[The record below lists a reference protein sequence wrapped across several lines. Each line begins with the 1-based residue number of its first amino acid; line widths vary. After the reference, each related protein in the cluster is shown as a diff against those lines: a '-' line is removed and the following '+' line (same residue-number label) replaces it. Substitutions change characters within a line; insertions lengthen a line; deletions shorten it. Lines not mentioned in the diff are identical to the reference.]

1 MTNASGALLVV
12 DDDEMNRQMLARRLA
27 RQGFRVTTAQNGREA
42 LQLIRSRPFDLMLL
56 DVMMP
61 ELSGLEL
68 LRIVRKIRSIAEL
81 PIIMTTA
88 LDGSQDIV
96 DALEFGANDYV
107 TKPFDFAVVLA
118 RIQAHLQIKRLV
130 QPAASPVTLGQLNGG
145 APGGAPGAVVAG
157 KYRIDSLIGAGSAGT
172 VYRATHVILGHQVA
186 VKILRTN
193 ATTTPEQRARFQREG
208 VAACRIKHPNA
219 VAVMDFGVT
228 PDGITYLVMELLE
241 GHALADELTVAGP
254 LPPARCLEIVLP
266 LCAVLAEAH
275 RLGII
280 HRDLKPA
287 NVFLHQTRH
296 GEIVKVVDFGIAK
309 MLNDETQTADEHP
322 TLIGHVLGTPAY
334 MAPERLQN
342 LPYDGRADVYSL
354 GVMLYQMLAG
364 RLPFETPDND
374 PLKVGLMQIN
384 NPPPPLRD
392 WNPHVP
398 AAVEAVILNALAKNP
413 AHRLDA
419 ADFADAFTQVVRGPD
434 RRIGEWVRRGHPTAK
449 QPPR

>member
-1 MTNASGALLVV
+1 MTMASGALLVV
-12 DDDEMNRQMLARRLA
+12 DDDEMNRQMLARRLT
-27 RQGFRVTTAQNGREA
+27 RQGFQVTTAQDGREA
-42 LQLIRSRPFDLMLL
+42 LQLIRNRPFDLVLL

-130 QPAASPVTLGQLNGG
+130 QPAASPVPRGRLDGG
-145 APGGAPGAVVAG
+145 APGVALGAVVAG

-241 GHALADELTVAGP
+241 GHALVDELTAAGP
-254 LPPARCLEIVLP
+254 LSPTRCLEIVLP

-275 RLGII
+275 RLAII

-296 GEIVKVVDFGIAK
+296 GEVVKVVDFGIAK
-309 MLNDETQTADEHP
+309 MLNDEIQTADEHP

-384 NPPPPLRD
+384 DPPPPLRA
-392 WNPHVP
+392 WNPQVP

-419 ADFADAFTQVVRGPD
+419 TDFADAFTQVVRGPG
-434 RRIGEWVRRGHPTAK
+434 RRIGEWARRG
-449 QPPR
+449 

>member
-1 MTNASGALLVV
+1 MTIASAALLIV
-12 DDDEMNRQMLARRLA
+12 DDDEMNRQMLARRLT
-27 RQGFRVTTAQNGREA
+27 RQGFWVTTAHDGREA
-42 LQLIRSRPFDLMLL
+42 LQLIRSRAFDLVLL

-68 LRIVRKIRSIAEL
+68 LRIVRKTRSVTEL

-118 RIQAHLQIKRLV
+118 RIQAHLQIKRLA
-130 QPAASPVTLGQLNGG
+130 QPAAP
-145 APGGAPGAVVAG
+145 APGANGRGVAPGSVVAG
-157 KYRIDSLIGAGSAGT
+157 KYRIDSLIGAGSTGT

-186 VKILRTN
+186 VKILRTS

-219 VAVMDFGVT
+219 VAVIDFGVT

-241 GHALADELTVAGP
+241 GHALVDTLTAAGP
-254 LPPARCLEIVLP
+254 LTPDRCLEIALP
-266 LCAVLAEAH
+266 VCAVLAEAH
-275 RLGII
+275 RLCII

-287 NVFLHQTRH
+287 NVFLHRTRQ
-296 GEIVKVVDFGIAK
+296 GEVVKVVDFGIAK
-309 MLNDETQTADEHP
+309 MLDDATQAAAEHT
-322 TLIGHVLGTPAY
+322 TLVGHVLGTPAY

-364 RLPFETPDND
+364 RLPFEAPDND

-384 NPPPPLRD
+384 DPPPPLRA
-392 WNPHVP
+392 WNPQVP
-398 AAVEAVILNALAKNP
+398 TAVEAVILNALAKNP

-419 ADFADAFTQVVRGPD
+419 ADFADAFTQVVRGPG
-434 RRIGEWVRRGHPTAK
+434 RRAADLVRSALPHAK
-449 QPPR
+449 P